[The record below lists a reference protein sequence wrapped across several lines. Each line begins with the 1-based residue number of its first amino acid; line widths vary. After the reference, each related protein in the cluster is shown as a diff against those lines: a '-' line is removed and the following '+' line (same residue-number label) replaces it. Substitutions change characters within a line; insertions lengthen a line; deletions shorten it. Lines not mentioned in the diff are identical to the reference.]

1 MPSNRARR
9 WGRGAAVA
17 LLSSLLPACGGG
29 GGGGGGGPVSLGT
42 PTHAAAA
49 IIDIGGAGTDYA
61 EVIARFPDGSFVV
74 AGNHDAAVTLAAG
87 TANETTFPSAGA
99 YVARYAADRSLVW
112 ARDFAISLGAWFAS
126 ACALIDD
133 RAVVA
138 GQFSGSITF
147 GAGEA
152 NETTVTAG
160 AGGGVFVAGY
170 EPDGDLSFAYAVTSS
185 VAVFGGALSAR
196 AFGGFYLMGGF
207 EGTLDL
213 PDATST
219 PAATLASAG
228 TLDDVYLAAWDAN
241 DEFVG
246 VRQMS
251 GPGNAFAA
259 SVAPMTD
266 GGAIVAGAFPG
277 TLLLGDGETNETTL
291 TSAGGFDVFVARV
304 GPNLDLMWARRAG
317 GPGDDAVDAGAGAP
331 GDGFA
336 FAGSFPNGMTFD
348 GLLPAA
354 ATLPSSGDTTLY
366 VARYTP
372 AGDVAWVRAAASAA
386 FLRNP
391 GLGVLTDGSVGLAT
405 TMFGTTTVDP
415 QGLGATVEP
424 ADGSEGLFLQ
434 FAADGTFAWGR
445 TMTGPDTTQP
455 QGVVGAGLEWL
466 VTVTVVDRMTWNPGG
481 PDATTAEAVGTS
493 TDGQILVLVPN
504 VP

>member
-1 MPSNRARR
+1 MSSSRARR
-9 WGRGAAVA
+9 RGRWAAVA
-17 LLSSLLPACGGG
+17 VLSSVLPACGGG

-42 PTHAAAA
+42 PTHTAAA
-49 IIDIGGAGTDYA
+49 ILDLGGAGTDYA
-61 EVIARFPDGSFVV
+61 EDVARFTDGSFVV
-74 AGNHDAAVTLAAG
+74 AGSHDAAITLGAG
-87 TANETTFPSAGA
+87 TVNETTFATAGA
-99 YVARYAADRSLVW
+99 YFARYAADRSLVW
-112 ARDFAISLGAWFAS
+112 ARDVALSPSAWLAS
-126 ACALIDD
+126 ACALGDG
-133 RAVVA
+133 RAVFA
-138 GQFSGSITF
+138 GQFPGSITF
-147 GAGEA
+147 GEGEV

-160 AGGGVFVAGY
+160 AGGGVFVVGFEA
-170 EPDGDLSFAYAVTSS
+170 DGDLSFAWAVTAT
-185 VAVFGGALSAR
+185 VGVFGAALSPR
-196 AFGGFYLMGGF
+196 SLGGFFLAGGF
-207 EGTLDL
+207 EGTLTL
-213 PDATST
+213 PDAT
-219 PAATLASAG
+219 AASASTLASAG
-228 TLDDVYLAAWDAN
+228 TLDDVYLAAWDAS
-241 DEFVG
+241 DELVG